1 MSLTKDL
8 EKYRDLKAEVQPL
21 LDQLKNLEKSIKQE
35 ILSTGEIPEVDGVD
49 VKIRKG
55 YVRSSWDNKML
66 RGYAVSRPEILDF
79 VKEIEVGPS
88 VVFKIA

>member
-55 YVRSSWDNKML
+55 YLRS
-66 RGYAVSRPEILDF
+66 
-79 VKEIEVGPS
+79 
-88 VVFKIA
+88 